1 MISRGKTSPRVESAS
16 YGDGASLTV
25 EDQPKDVAERP
36 QAYFRPASTNDL
48 EWLKAA
54 RRLVRH
60 RAKVGLELSEAEA
73 RLKIGRLRFRG

>member
-1 MISRGKTSPRVESAS
+1 MRPRGGGAPGAPAPSP
-16 YGDGASLTV
+16 L
-25 EDQPKDVAERP
+25 PKDVAERP

-60 RAKVGLELSEAEA
+60 RAKVDLELSEAEP